1 MFTEAETIVS
11 DTAPP
16 QAPYRYSSS
25 KVLGGLVLGLDA
37 GGLGLSVVQGVGLTV
52 VNFATGLG
60 V

>member
-1 MFTEAETIVS
+1 MS